1 MRFINLI
8 TFLFFLCLI
17 FSACDPCKNLD
28 CATDN
33 FFGQF
38 RIVSEADRE
47 DLLFGPGRLYDK
59 DQLLFYSLKDTDTTF
74 FDYQV
79 VPFAGGDYDSILQVH
94 FFPKSDIAYM
104 QLSNGDVDTLSLD
117 FQTINSRCCGRITK
131 ITSFRL
137 NNKVSMPGRGTHEI
151 KK

>member
-38 RIVSEADRE
+38 RIVSETDRR
-47 DLLFGPGRLYDK
+47 DLLFGQGKLYDK

-74 FDYQV
+74 FDYEV
-79 VPFAGGDYDSILQVH
+79 VPFAGDDYDSILQVR
-94 FFPKSDIAYM
+94 FFPKSDTAYM
-104 QLSNGDVDTLSLD
+104 QLNNGDVDTLSLT
-117 FQTINSRCCGRITK
+117 FQISDSRCCGRITK

-137 NNKVSMPGRGTHEI
+137 NNKVSMPVRGTQEI